1 MKLLIALVILL
12 SPLAATAQEEHEFA
26 ARRGVME
33 RDQQSA
39 EFALRLRQSQQQ
51 MDLESAVWQL
61 RRQQWLHD
69 EQLRRPA
76 QPGDGDI
83 AERER
88 RAQSLRFQGERTWGP
103 VLDEPRRRWTP
114 TLIPEG

>member
-1 MKLLIALVILL
+1 MKLLMALLIMLL
-12 SPLAATAQEEHEFA
+12 PPAVSAQEEHELA

-51 MDLESAVWQL
+51 MDLETAISQL
-61 RRQQWLHD
+61 RRQQVLHD
-69 EQLRRPA
+69 GQLRRPA
-76 QPGDGDI
+76 QPGDSDT

-88 RAQSLRFQGERTWGP
+88 RAQSQRFQAERSWGA
-103 VLDEPRRRWTP
+103 VLEEPRRRWTP